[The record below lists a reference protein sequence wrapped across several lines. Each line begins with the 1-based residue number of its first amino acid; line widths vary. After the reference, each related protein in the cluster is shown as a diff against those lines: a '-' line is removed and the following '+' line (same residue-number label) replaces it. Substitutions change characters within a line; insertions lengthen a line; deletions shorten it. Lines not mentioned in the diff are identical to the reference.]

1 MLRSNVF
8 LKALGGQARPTFI
21 YCLIWSAHSGTCRYL
36 NESSPWQ
43 NPLSTASLSAIQA
56 RQFREA
62 QVPTLPEPVDRDSR
76 SPATIESASI
86 QKWHFGNHSV

>member
-1 MLRSNVF
+1 LDSAANRGMLRSNVF
-8 LKALGGQARPTFI
+8 LEALGGQARPTFI
-21 YCLIWSAHSGTCRYL
+21 FCLIWSAHSVTCRYL

-62 QVPTLPEPVDRDSR
+62 QVPRR
-76 SPATIESASI
+76 SLNRSIETPGVL
-86 QKWHFGNHSV
+86 QP